1 MLNYSNNGLRR
12 VENELVF
19 GGHIVSLISP
29 ALILTV
35 CILQDISINIGTLL
49 IAYIIPLIV
58 YSYNYQNE
66 PEKLST
72 NSEKEAFILNRKK
85 NFPIL
90 MGLALLVL
98 LFLVAESFNY
108 GFFIFSLIILT
119 GGILYTVIL
128 KVLTKYI
135 FCFKNLYVAGI
146 WAYAGTFFVL
156 FYHSIDLTI
165 FYYVIFV
172 YIYVKIF
179 INNVFFDI
187 KDIESDKMK
196 DLNTV
201 PIKLGKDTTIYLLHI
216 LNIISVIILI
226 IAIYLG
232 ILPLYAIFLLITNLY
247 VLFYLEKGKTAD
259 YDGLLK
265 YTYLMADAEFILWPI
280 ILIIGKII
288 FNYF

>member
-1 MLNYSNNGLRR
+1 
-12 VENELVF
+12 
-19 GGHIVSLISP
+19 
-29 ALILTV
+29 
-35 CILQDISINIGTLL
+35 
-49 IAYIIPLIV
+49 
-58 YSYNYQNE
+58 
-66 PEKLST
+66 
-72 NSEKEAFILNRKK
+72 
-85 NFPIL
+85 

-119 GGILYTVIL
+119 GGILYTLIL

-146 WAYAGTFFVL
+146 WAYAGTFFIL
-156 FYHSIDLTI
+156 FYQSIDFTI

-196 DLNTV
+196 DLNTI
-201 PIKLGKDTTIYLLHI
+201 PIKLGKDTTIHLLHI
-216 LNIISVIILI
+216 LNIVSVIILI
-226 IAIYLG
+226 IAIYSG
-232 ILPLYAIFLLITNLY
+232 VLPLYAIFLLITNLY
-247 VLFYLEKGKTAD
+247 VLFYLEKGKAAD